1 MPVLP
6 CGIYSSLT
14 HHGRFFAIFDKA
26 DNFCDSLFAF
36 LLAMHVLKGVCF
48 KRKEFAPKGSKFFPF
63 RVDPF
68 SEGRQSNFDRV
79 VSPESV
85 SIHLKEHNVVLQP
98 IDIMILE
105 IMFCIILNQFTATA
119 RKSIPM
125 LSVDLLN

>member
-1 MPVLP
+1 
-6 CGIYSSLT
+6 
-14 HHGRFFAIFDKA
+14 
-26 DNFCDSLFAF
+26 
-36 LLAMHVLKGVCF
+36 MHVLKGVCF

-63 RVDPF
+63 TVDPF
-68 SEGRQSNFDRV
+68 SEGRQSNF

-125 LSVDLLN
+125 LSVDLLNWLEMKRKKRI